1 MSQSCSRFDRTGSI
15 GAPRCDLPMQ
25 ANSVSPHPHPCSQQ
39 LISSAAHAW
48 DSGSCCWAA
57 AMSAVYP
64 ALVPPCIA
72 SLAPSPSHACPALP
86 PLRAL
91 KSHLSHQPHPPSSL
105 LCHQIKACDSI
116 LAHMEELLGKF
127 QTDLGQVSDE
137 IRQLQVQSQTMS
149 TKLKNRRAAENKLGA
164 FVEQMAVP
172 EDLINSVLDAEVG
185 GGERDRAAGGG
196 DS

>member
-1 MSQSCSRFDRTGSI
+1 
-15 GAPRCDLPMQ
+15 
-25 ANSVSPHPHPCSQQ
+25 
-39 LISSAAHAW
+39 
-48 DSGSCCWAA
+48 
-57 AMSAVYP
+57 
-64 ALVPPCIA
+64 
-72 SLAPSPSHACPALP
+72 
-86 PLRAL
+86 
-91 KSHLSHQPHPPSSL
+91 
-105 LCHQIKACDSI
+105 
-116 LAHMEELLGKF
+116 MEELLGKF

-185 GGERDRAAGGG
+185 GGGRDRAAGGG